1 MKRTVA
7 LLFNLLQDV
16 NVLRPLAYLAADDL
30 SLAPLLLVT
39 AGFRRRDSAGV
50 WHAELQRMQSETGAQ
65 LHEVTSAWGLWQALE
80 DSRGVLISGSESDL
94 PNHEETYALLSA
106 APDRFTTVTL
116 QHGFE
121 CVGFLMNRNHRASH
135 GDAVGFAADVICGW
149 SAASHLRDLQPAGRS
164 RLVITGPSLV
174 IRRTSKRML
183 RPSSQAASH
192 AEGLGIV
199 CENLHSLRFGKT
211 DDRRN
216 GFLLEFEE
224 FASMLAGQ
232 GRRVALR
239 PHPGGQYVL
248 NKQIPLPGN
257 VDLISTPSY
266 ELDWS
271 VFAYGVSAPS
281 SVIIDMV
288 LAGIP
293 VAVWQDENA
302 AVDARCYDGLTVI
315 SSPAQWLA
323 FERDVRLRPMMILQ
337 TQSRYLA
344 RTGLKVDA
352 DEVRCRFSN
361 LLAKATA

>member
-16 NVLRPLAYLAADDL
+16 NVLRPLVYLAADDL

-39 AGFRRRDSAGV
+39 DGFRRRDSAGV
-50 WHAELQRMQSETGAQ
+50 WHAELLRMQSETGAK
-65 LHEVTSAWGLWQALE
+65 LHEVTSARDLWQALAG
-80 DSRGVLISGSESDL
+80 SRGVLISGSESDL
-94 PNHEETYALLSA
+94 PNHRETYGLLRA
-106 APDRFTTVTL
+106 APGRFTTVTL

-135 GDAVGFAADVICGW
+135 GDSVGFAADVVCGW
-149 SAASHLRDLQPAGRS
+149 TAASHLRDVRPVGRS
-164 RLVITGPSLV
+164 RLVITGPTSV
-174 IRRTSKRML
+174 IQRTTRRAL
-183 RPSSQAASH
+183 RPSSQAATH
-192 AEGLGIV
+192 ASGLGIV
-199 CENLHSLRFGKT
+199 CENLHSLRFGKA
-211 DDRRN
+211 DDRRT
-216 GFLLEFEE
+216 GFLLEFEA
-224 FASMLAGQ
+224 FASMLAAQ
-232 GRRVALR
+232 DRRVALR

-248 NKQIPLPGN
+248 NEQVPLPGN

-266 ELDWS
+266 ELDWG

-315 SSPAQWLA
+315 SGPAQWLA

-337 TQSRYLA
+337 MQSRYLE

-361 LLAKATA
+361 LLAQATA